1 MEKDQKLNTSSKW
14 KIVFGFVMLF
24 LYFSYIHV
32 PINSQLLDAVSFPL
46 DVLFLIVMIPDIVRE
61 AKKIGSNKKSLLLIP
76 LGAILVLGL
85 QGFLWDNVVT
95 SMIGELIGVS
105 FGNDNTANVTE
116 MVRNAPVFMGI
127 MACIYGPI
135 LEELLYRYTAF
146 GVLYTKNRFLAYA
159 VSALLFGIQHVA
171 EAGIWGGDLVQLIN
185 MPGYI
190 MAGLAFA
197 FVYDKSK
204 NICIPIGAH
213 IAANSV
219 GLFMMMLSGT
229 L

>member
-1 MEKDQKLNTSSKW
+1 MDKSQKLNTSSKW
-14 KIVFGFVMLF
+14 KIIMGFVLLF

-32 PINSQLLDAVSFPL
+32 PINSPLLDTLSFLL
-46 DVLFLIVMIPDIVRE
+46 DILFVIVMIPDIFRD
-61 AKKIGSNKKSLLLIP
+61 AKKIRSNKKSILLIP
-76 LGAILVLGL
+76 LGMILVLGL
-85 QGFLWDNVVT
+85 QGFLWDSVVREIICSLT
-95 SMIGELIGVS
+95 GISLA
-105 FGNDNTANVTE
+105 NDNTANVTE
-116 MVRNAPVFMGI
+116 MVRNAPVFMGF

-146 GVLYTKNRFLAYA
+146 GILYTKNRFLAYA
-159 VSALLFGIQHVA
+159 VSAPIFSIQHVA
-171 EAGIWGGDLVQLIN
+171 EAGIWGGDVMQLIN

-219 GLFMMMLSGT
+219 GLFMMILNGT

>member
-1 MEKDQKLNTSSKW
+1 M
-14 KIVFGFVMLF
+14 
-24 LYFSYIHV
+24 
-32 PINSQLLDAVSFPL
+32 
-46 DVLFLIVMIPDIVRE
+46 
-61 AKKIGSNKKSLLLIP
+61 
-76 LGAILVLGL
+76 LGL
-85 QGFLWDNVVT
+85 QGILWDNIVT
-95 SMIGELIGVS
+95 NMIGKAIGVS

-127 MACIYGPI
+127 MVCIYGPV

-159 VSALLFGIQHVA
+159 VTALLFSIQHVA
-171 EAGIWGGDLVQLIN
+171 EAGIWGGDVIQLIN
-185 MPGYI
+185 IPGYI